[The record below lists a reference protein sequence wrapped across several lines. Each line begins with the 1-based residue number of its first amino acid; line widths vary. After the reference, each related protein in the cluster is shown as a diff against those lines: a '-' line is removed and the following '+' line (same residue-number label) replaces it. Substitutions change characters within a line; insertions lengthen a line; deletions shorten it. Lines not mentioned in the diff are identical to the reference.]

1 MNEDLARLLRYELGD
16 SPSIEKKAERLAQRF
31 YERDNL
37 ASKNRTI
44 YHAVLS
50 RLLEEP
56 NEGRDADENRLAEIL
71 MELQIRA
78 KCGILCEISKAGRA
92 RVRSFTA
99 ALKRQDMP
107 SGQDTKNIVAESRFR
122 KFDRGNGRITR

>member
-1 MNEDLARLLRYELGD
+1 MNDDLVKLLKYELGD

-31 YERDNL
+31 YQSGNF
-37 ASKNRTI
+37 ASKNTAI
-44 YHAVLS
+44 YRAVLS

-56 NEGRDADENRLAEIL
+56 NEGRDADENRLAEIFL
-71 MELQIRA
+71 ELQIRA

-107 SGQDTKNIVAESRFR
+107 TGHDSSKNIVTESRVA
-122 KFDRGNGRITR
+122 GL

>member
-1 MNEDLARLLRYELGD
+1 MNDDLVKLLKYELGD

-31 YERDNL
+31 YEPDNF
-37 ASKNRTI
+37 ASKNRMI

-56 NEGRDADENRLAEIL
+56 NQGRDADENRLAEIFV
-71 MELQIRA
+71 ELQIRA

-99 ALKRQDMP
+99 ALKRQGMP
-107 SGQDTKNIVAESRFR
+107 N
-122 KFDRGNGRITR
+122 

>member
-1 MNEDLARLLRYELGD
+1 MNDDLAKLLKYELGD

-31 YERDNL
+31 YQSGNF
-37 ASKNRTI
+37 ASKNTTI
-44 YHAVLS
+44 YRAVLS

-56 NEGRDADENRLAEIL
+56 NEGRDADENRLAELLI
-71 MELQIRA
+71 ELQIRA

-99 ALKRQDMP
+99 ALKRQDI
-107 SGQDTKNIVAESRFR
+107 STGHDSSKNIVTESRR
-122 KFDRGNGRITR
+122 VAGL

>member
-1 MNEDLARLLRYELGD
+1 MNDDLAKSLKYELGD

-31 YERDNL
+31 YQSGNF
-37 ASKNRTI
+37 ASKNTTI
-44 YHAVLS
+44 YRAVLS

-56 NEGRDADENRLAEIL
+56 NEGQDADENRLAEIL
-71 MELQIRA
+71 LELQIRA

-107 SGQDTKNIVAESRFR
+107 TGEDSSKNTVTESRAA
-122 KFDRGNGRITR
+122 GL

>member
-1 MNEDLARLLRYELGD
+1 MNDDLAKSLKYELGD

-31 YERDNL
+31 YQSGNF
-37 ASKNRTI
+37 ASKNTTI
-44 YHAVLS
+44 YRAVLS

-71 MELQIRA
+71 LELQIRA

-107 SGQDTKNIVAESRFR
+107 TGEDSSKNIVTESRAA
-122 KFDRGNGRITR
+122 GL

>member
-1 MNEDLARLLRYELGD
+1 MNDDLVELLKNELGD

-31 YERDNL
+31 YEPNNF
-37 ASKNRTI
+37 ASKNRMI

-50 RLLEEP
+50 QLLEEP
-56 NEGRDADENRLAEIL
+56 NQGRDADENRLAEIFL
-71 MELQIRA
+71 ELQIRA

-99 ALKRQDMP
+99 ARKRQGIP
-107 SGQDTKNIVAESRFR
+107 N
-122 KFDRGNGRITR
+122 

>member
-1 MNEDLARLLRYELGD
+1 MNDDLVKLLKYELGD

-31 YERDNL
+31 YEPDNF

-56 NEGRDADENRLAEIL
+56 NQGGMRTKIGSQKFSGNYNSGLNA
-71 MELQIRA
+71 
-78 KCGILCEISKAGRA
+78 AGFA
-92 RVRSFTA
+92 RSR
-99 ALKRQDMP
+99 RQGVP
-107 SGQDTKNIVAESRFR
+107 GYVLLLPP
-122 KFDRGNGRITR
+122 

>member
-1 MNEDLARLLRYELGD
+1 MNDDLAKLLKYELGD
-16 SPSIEKKAERLAQRF
+16 SPTIKKKAERLAQRF
-31 YERDNL
+31 YQSGNF
-37 ASKNRTI
+37 ASKNTAI
-44 YHAVLS
+44 YRAVLS

-56 NEGRDADENRLAEIL
+56 NEGRDADENRLAEIFL
-71 MELQIRA
+71 ELQIRA

-107 SGQDTKNIVAESRFR
+107 TGHDSSKNIVTESRVA
-122 KFDRGNGRITR
+122 GL

>member
-1 MNEDLARLLRYELGD
+1 MNDDLAKLLKYELGD

-31 YERDNL
+31 YQPDNF

-56 NEGRDADENRLAEIL
+56 NGGQDADENRLAEIFL
-71 MELQIRA
+71 ELQIRA
-78 KCGILCEISKAGRA
+78 NCGMLCEISKAGRA

-99 ALKRQDMP
+99 AIKRQDEP
-107 SGQDTKNIVAESRFR
+107 TGQDSSKNIVTEPRVA
-122 KFDRGNGRITR
+122 GL

>member
-44 YHAVLS
+44 YHAVLA

-56 NEGRDADENRLAEIL
+56 NEGQDADENRLAEIL
-71 MELQIRA
+71 LELQIRA
-78 KCGILCEISKAGRA
+78 KCGLLCEISKAGRSKI
-92 RVRSFTA
+92 RSFTA
-99 ALKRQDMP
+99 SLKRQHMP
-107 SGQDTKNIVAESRFR
+107 TGQDSPKNTVAESRVEWL
-122 KFDRGNGRITR
+122 

>member
-1 MNEDLARLLRYELGD
+1 MNDDLAKLLKYELGD
-16 SPSIEKKAERLAQRF
+16 SPSIKEKAERLAQRF
-31 YERDNL
+31 YQSGNF
-37 ASKNRTI
+37 ASKNTTI
-44 YHAVLS
+44 YRAVLS

-56 NEGRDADENRLAEIL
+56 NEGRDADENRLAELLI
-71 MELQIRA
+71 ELQIRA

-107 SGQDTKNIVAESRFR
+107 TGHDSSKNIVTESRA
-122 KFDRGNGRITR
+122 GGL

>member
-1 MNEDLARLLRYELGD
+1 MNDDLAKLLKYELGD

-31 YERDNL
+31 YQSGNF
-37 ASKNRTI
+37 ASKNTTI
-44 YHAVLS
+44 YRAVLS

-56 NEGRDADENRLAEIL
+56 NEGRDADENRLAELL

-107 SGQDTKNIVAESRFR
+107 TGHDSSKNIVTESRVA
-122 KFDRGNGRITR
+122 GL

>member
-1 MNEDLARLLRYELGD
+1 MDDGLVKLLKYELGD
-16 SPSIEKKAERLAQRF
+16 SPSIEKKAEHLAQRF
-31 YERDNL
+31 YEPDNFT
-37 ASKNRTI
+37 SKNRTI
-44 YHAVLS
+44 YHAVLA

-56 NEGRDADENRLAEIL
+56 NQGRDADENRLAEIFL
-71 MELQIRA
+71 ELQIRA

-107 SGQDTKNIVAESRFR
+107 N
-122 KFDRGNGRITR
+122 

>member
-1 MNEDLARLLRYELGD
+1 MDDERVKLLKYELGD
-16 SPSIEKKAERLAQRF
+16 SPSISEKAERIAQRF
-31 YERDNL
+31 YERDNF

-56 NEGRDADENRLAEIL
+56 NQGRDADENRLAEVL
-71 MELQIRA
+71 RELQFRA
-78 KCGILCEISKAGRA
+78 KCGTLCEISKAGRS
-92 RVRSFTA
+92 RIRSFTA

-107 SGQDTKNIVAESRFR
+107 N
-122 KFDRGNGRITR
+122 

>member
-1 MNEDLARLLRYELGD
+1 MNDDLVELLKYELGE

-31 YERDNL
+31 YEPDNF

-56 NEGRDADENRLAEIL
+56 NQGRDADENRLAEIFV
-71 MELQIRA
+71 ELQFRA
-78 KCGILCEISKAGRA
+78 KCGILCEISKAGRS

-99 ALKRQDMP
+99 ALKRQHLP
-107 SGQDTKNIVAESRFR
+107 N
-122 KFDRGNGRITR
+122 

>member
-1 MNEDLARLLRYELGD
+1 MNDDLVKLLKYELGD

-31 YERDNL
+31 YEPDNF

-56 NEGRDADENRLAEIL
+56 NQGRNADENRLAEIL
-71 MELQIRA
+71 RELQFRA
-78 KCGILCEISKAGRA
+78 KCGRLCEISKPGRS
-92 RVRSFTA
+92 RIRSFTA
-99 ALKRQDMP
+99 ALKRQDTP
-107 SGQDTKNIVAESRFR
+107 N
-122 KFDRGNGRITR
+122 

>member
-1 MNEDLARLLRYELGD
+1 MNNDLAKLLKYELGD
-16 SPSIEKKAERLAQRF
+16 SPSIEKKAEHLAQRF
-31 YERDNL
+31 YQSGNFT
-37 ASKNRTI
+37 SKNTTI
-44 YHAVLS
+44 YRAVLS

-107 SGQDTKNIVAESRFR
+107 TGQDSSKNIAMESRVA
-122 KFDRGNGRITR
+122 GL

>member
-1 MNEDLARLLRYELGD
+1 MNEDLAKSLKYELGD

-31 YERDNL
+31 YEPDSF

-56 NEGRDADENRLAEIL
+56 NEGQDADEVRLAEIFL
-71 MELQIRA
+71 ELQVRA
-78 KCGILCEISKAGRA
+78 RCGILCEISKAGRA
-92 RVRSFTA
+92 RVSSFTA

-107 SGQDTKNIVAESRFR
+107 SGQDTKNIVAESR
-122 KFDRGNGRITR
+122 IQEI